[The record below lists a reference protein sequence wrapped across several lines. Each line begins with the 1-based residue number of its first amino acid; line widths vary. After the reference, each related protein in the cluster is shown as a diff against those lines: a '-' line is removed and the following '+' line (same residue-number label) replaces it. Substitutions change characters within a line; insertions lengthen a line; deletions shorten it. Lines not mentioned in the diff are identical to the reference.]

1 VGAAAAL
8 ASMPRYF
15 FHLTGADSL
24 SLGDD
29 EVGEEFDQVEAAQR
43 HAMAVA
49 QELSRPRPAP
59 TLVGLYISVLDEH
72 GVVVFKIPL

>member
-1 VGAAAAL
+1 
-8 ASMPRYF
+8 MPRYF
-15 FHLTGADSL
+15 FHLTDDDSL

-29 EVGEEFDQVEAAQR
+29 EIGEEFDHVEAAQR

-49 QELSRPRPAP
+49 QELSRPRPPP
-59 TLVGLYISVLDEH
+59 TLVGLYISVLDER